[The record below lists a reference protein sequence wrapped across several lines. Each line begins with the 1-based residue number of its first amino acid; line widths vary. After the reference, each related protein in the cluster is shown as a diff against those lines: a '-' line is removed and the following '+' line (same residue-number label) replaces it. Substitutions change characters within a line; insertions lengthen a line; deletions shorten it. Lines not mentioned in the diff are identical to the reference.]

1 MDRLRSYTLMMAL
14 CLLIYSGTATLMFG
28 ALLNREPDLLA
39 LMVVFH
45 FRVYDLIGRTGVQ
58 NGNSN

>member
-1 MDRLRSYTLMMAL
+1 MMVL

-28 ALLNREPDLLA
+28 ALLNREPDLSA
-39 LMVVFH
+39 LMGVFH